1 MSGRDVLGSSG
12 GDHSDYALDS
22 AFSCAAF
29 AKLVLPIRSLADGTT
44 LGNPVCI
51 GLVGTKSLTSTVGN
65 GSLGTDNRFLGRV
78 CVRDQPYSFR
88 HDSQSRV
95 SAIGEGVVRRFA
107 RWREV
112 QRNAFLIG
120 LQFQGPREEIA
131 ALIDM
136 DRFRIKYA
144 R

>member
-65 GSLGTDNRFLGRV
+65 GSLGTDNRFLAKV
-78 CVRDQPYSFR
+78 EFR
-88 HDSQSRV
+88 RLVKALSVVLPAGEKS
-95 SAIGEGVVRRFA
+95 SATLF
-107 RWREV
+107 
-112 QRNAFLIG
+112 
-120 LQFQGPREEIA
+120 
-131 ALIDM
+131 
-136 DRFRIKYA
+136 
-144 R
+144 